1 MHKSCQNSHSSSI
14 NGKTARLGGL
24 RGAGEKTTS
33 TQQEET
39 VPVKTLHT
47 KIRQNR
53 KQCAWEDAFQSGIKT
68 NGARLV
74 NYSEKLKPPHK
85 LGLEHPEK

>member
-1 MHKSCQNSHSSSI
+1 MPKSCQNTHSSSI
-14 NGKTARLGGL
+14 SGKTARL
-24 RGAGEKTTS
+24 RGAGEKTTN
-33 TQQEET
+33 TQQAET

-53 KQCAWEDAFQSGIKT
+53 KQSAWEDAFQSGIKS
-68 NGARLV
+68 NGGGLV
-74 NYSEKLKPPHK
+74 DYSQKLKPLHK